1 MKIESL
7 EYSKAREY
15 LESISCLKSLVESP
29 NHFKVAGD
37 DWMFYVDRRNSLD
50 PLDRRC
56 KITIMQ
62 WDLPSRPHKTFQEF
76 FESAKP
82 ETQACFAFHLD
93 MFR

>member
-7 EYSKAREY
+7 EYSMAREY

-37 DWMFYVDRRNSLD
+37 VWMFYIDKENYWD
-50 PLDRRC
+50 PESQC

-62 WDLPSRPHKTFQEF
+62 WDLPSRPHKPFQEF

-82 ETQACFAFHLD
+82 ETQACLAFHLD

>member
-7 EYSKAREY
+7 EYPKAREY
-15 LESISCLKSLVESP
+15 LESINCLKSLVESP
-29 NHFKVAGD
+29 KHYKVVD
-37 DWMFYVDRRNSLD
+37 DVWMFYVDKENYWD
-50 PLDRRC
+50 PEARC

-62 WDLPSRPHKTFQEF
+62 WDLPSRPHKTFQQF